1 MIFSPQ
7 PPIHDLKSLSSLN
20 TSMQMWYDIVLSGTP
35 KTRDVLLQSNSWAD
49 VRDVALGHVLALEK
63 EAAGGE
69 RIITNAGTLSPHSFF
84 T

>member
-1 MIFSPQ
+1 
-7 PPIHDLKSLSSLN
+7 
-20 TSMQMWYDIVLSGTP
+20 MQMWYDIVLSGTP

-69 RIITNAGTLSPHSFF
+69 RIITNAGTLFPRSFF
-84 T
+84 S